1 MPAWKIGSQDFN
13 QGWIVRQPM
22 GPFQPFLGGPTGIRE
37 ISLPH
42 DALRDADRTP
52 DAPSAGGSGF
62 YPSGA
67 WTYVKNFDAPA
78 EWLGKWI
85 AVQFDGVAANALVY
99 LNGALVTGRP
109 YAYSRFVADL
119 TQHLRYGQ
127 SNELRVEV
135 RVHKDSRW
143 YTGAGIYRPVQL
155 LVADAVHFVPDGL
168 AIVTTELATETA
180 VVDIAIDVKNDSR
193 LVATRSVQMQL
204 FGPDGTQLETRTA
217 PVTAVAG
224 ETSTVRQR
232 FLVSNPLAWT
242 PETPHLYRI
251 ELTAL
256 NGSEVSDAK
265 SQSFGVRTVA
275 VDPKRGLR
283 INGQTV
289 KLRGACIHSDNG
301 PLGAVSLLAAE
312 VRKVTKLKE
321 AGFNAIRV
329 SHNPASQA
337 LLEACDQVGMYV
349 MNEAFDQW
357 SVEKSEFDYARNFA
371 EWWERDIQAM
381 VFGSRNHASVIM
393 YSIGN
398 EIPELGTP
406 AGRVWNRKLADKCR
420 ALDSSRPVTN
430 GVNTLLAI
438 DVEAL
443 MAKAGG
449 LNALMGDMADP
460 SEGFSKIA
468 VSESVSGAIEEVADA
483 LDVMGYNYAE
493 TRYELDLLE
502 HPDRVVVGSETFAS
516 GIAANWELVQKYS
529 HVIGD
534 FTWTGWD
541 YLGEAGIGA
550 NAYEGQEE
558 YSGGLGRE
566 FPFLIAYCGDIDITG
581 YRRPASYYREIVFG
595 LRANPY
601 IAVQKPQ
608 FAGVKLASNSPWAW
622 PDLVGSWSWAGNE
635 GKTLDID
642 VYSAGTEVELFL
654 NGKSIGRSPIGAKKA
669 FVASFSVA
677 WQPGTLEAVSY
688 QAGVQSGRAVLESS
702 TQPARLQVSVDRT
715 QLSAS
720 GLDLAFVEVELVD
733 QNGNLDFQADT
744 EVTVTVEGDG
754 VLAGFASAKPNP
766 TQRLDSHSIRTFDGR
781 ALAVVRATGSGSL
794 LVTVTAPGYPQQQ
807 LDLTA
812 N

>member
-1 MPAWKIGSQDFN
+1 MPAWKTGSQDFN

-22 GPFQPFLGGPTGIRE
+22 GPFQPFLGGPTGVKE
-37 ISLPH
+37 INLPH

-52 DAPSAGGSGF
+52 DAPSAGGSGY

-85 AVQFDGVAANALVY
+85 AVQFDGVAANSLVY

-119 TQHLRYGQ
+119 TQFLRYGQ

-143 YTGAGIYRPVQL
+143 YTGAGIYREVQL
-155 LVADAVHFVPDGL
+155 LVADSVHFVPDGL
-168 AIVTTELATETA
+168 AIVTRELSSETA
-180 VVDIAIDVKNDSR
+180 VVDISIDVKNHSA
-193 LVATRSVQMQL
+193 LVATRTVQMRIVA
-204 FGPDGTQLETRTA
+204 PDGTELEIRNA
-217 PVTAVAG
+217 PVTALAG

-232 FLVSNPLAWT
+232 FLVADPLAWT
-242 PETPHLYRI
+242 AESPHLYSV

-256 NGSEVSDAK
+256 NDQQVSDTQA
-265 SQSFGVRTVA
+265 QVFGIRTVA

-312 VRKVTKLKE
+312 VRKITKLKE
-321 AGFNAIRV
+321 AGFNAVRI
-329 SHNPASQA
+329 SHNPASRA
-337 LLEACDQVGMYV
+337 LLDACDLVGMYV
-349 MNEAFDQW
+349 MNEAFDHW

-371 EWWERDIQAM
+371 QWWERDVESM

-438 DVEAL
+438 DVQEL

-483 LDVMGYNYAE
+483 LDLMGYNYAE
-493 TRYELDLLE
+493 TRYELDLVE
-502 HPDRVVVGSETFAS
+502 HPDRVVVGTETFAS
-516 GIAANWELVQKYS
+516 GIAANWDLVQKYS

-550 NAYEGQEE
+550 NAYEGQDEF
-558 YSGGLGRE
+558 SGGLGRE
-566 FPFLIAYCGDIDITG
+566 YPFLIAYCGDIDITG
-581 YRRPASYYREIVFG
+581 FRRPASYYREIVFG
-595 LRANPY
+595 LRTNPY
-601 IAVQKPQ
+601 LAVQKPH

-622 PDLVGSWSWAGNE
+622 PDLVSSWSWAGYE
-635 GKTLDID
+635 GKVLNID

-654 NGKSIGRSPIGAKKA
+654 NGKSVGRSPVGEKKA
-669 FVASFSVA
+669 FISSFQVPWES
-677 WQPGTLEAVSY
+677 GGLEAVSY
-688 QAGVQSGRAVLESS
+688 SGEVLLGRSVLESF

-715 QLSAS
+715 QLSAN
-720 GLDLAFVEVELVD
+720 GLDLAFLEVELVD
-733 QNGNLDFQADT
+733 QNGQLDFQAAAT
-744 EVTVTVEGDG
+744 VTVTVSGAG
-754 VLAGFASAKPNP
+754 VLAGLASAKPDP
-766 TQRLDSHSIRTFDGR
+766 TEPFDGQTVTTFDGR
-781 ALAVVRATGSGSL
+781 ALAVVRATGAGSL

-807 LDLTA
+807 LELA
-812 N
+812 AS

>member
-1 MPAWKIGSQDFN
+1 MVASNLGSQDFN

-22 GPFQPFLGGPTGIRE
+22 GPFQPFLGGPTGIKE

-42 DALRDADRTP
+42 DALRDADRSP
-52 DAPSAGGSGF
+52 DAPSAGGSGY

-78 EWLGKWI
+78 EWLGRWI
-85 AVQFDGVAANALVY
+85 AVQFDGVAANSLVY

-143 YTGAGIYRPVQL
+143 YTGAGIYREVQL
-155 LVADAVHFVPDGL
+155 LVADSVHFAPDSL
-168 AIVTTELATETA
+168 ASVTTELSPEIA
-180 VVDIAIDVKNDSR
+180 VVDISIDVKNDSA
-193 LVATRSVQMQL
+193 LVATRAVQMRIVA
-204 FGPDGTQLETRTA
+204 PDGTLLEVRTA
-217 PVTAVAG
+217 PVTTLAG
-224 ETSTVRQR
+224 ETGKVRQR
-232 FLVSNPLAWT
+232 FLLDNPLAWT
-242 PETPHLYRI
+242 AESPHLYKV
-251 ELTAL
+251 ELTAQ
-256 NGSEVSDAK
+256 NGSDVSDTQ
-265 SQSFGVRTVA
+265 SQSFGMRTVT

-301 PLGAVSLLAAE
+301 PLGAVSLPAAE
-312 VRKVTKLKE
+312 VRKITKLKE

-337 LLEACDQVGMYV
+337 LLNACDQVGMYV
-349 MNEAFDQW
+349 MNESFDQW

-371 EWWERDIQAM
+371 EWWERDVESM
-381 VFGSRNHASVIM
+381 VLGSRNHASVIM

-502 HPDRVVVGSETFAS
+502 HPDRVLVGSETFAS

-550 NAYEGQEE
+550 NAYEGQEGF
-558 YSGGLGRE
+558 SGGLGRE
-566 FPFLIAYCGDIDITG
+566 YPFLIAYCGDIDITG
-581 YRRPASYYREIVFG
+581 FRRPASYYREIVFG
-595 LRANPY
+595 LRTNPF
-601 IAVQKPQ
+601 IAVQKPE
-608 FAGVKLASNSPWAW
+608 FAGIKRVSNSPWAW
-622 PDLVGSWSWAGNE
+622 SDVVSSWSWDGNE
-635 GKTLDID
+635 GKVLDID

-654 NGKSIGRSPIGAKKA
+654 NGTSVGRSPVGGKQA
-669 FVASFSVA
+669 FVASFSVP
-677 WQPGTLEAVSY
+677 WQPGVLEAVSY
-688 QAGVQSGRAVLESS
+688 DPGVQLGRTVLESS

-715 QLSAS
+715 QLSAN
-720 GLDLAFVEVELVD
+720 GLDLAFLEVELVD
-733 QNGNLDFQADT
+733 QNGNLDYQATT
-744 EVTVTVEGDG
+744 EVTVTVEGAG
-754 VLAGFASAKPNP
+754 VLAGFGSAKPDP
-766 TQRLDSHSIRTFDGR
+766 TERFDSQTVTTFDAR
-781 ALAVVRATGSGSL
+781 ALAVLRATSAGSL

-807 LDLTA
+807 IDLTVS
-812 N
+812 